1 MFSFKFTCLYDFV
14 TQHTTNLFI
23 TFVFKLKVDSE
34 EFNNLDVLCV
44 DTDHFWDKLC
54 ELLDFLFSNDGLFI
68 EVITVNL
75 DDFGQ

>member
-34 EFNNLDVLCV
+34 EINNLDVLCV
-44 DTDHFWDKLC
+44 DADHLWDKLC
-54 ELLDFLFSNDGLFI
+54 ELFNFLLSNDGLFI
-68 EVITVNL
+68 QVITVNL